1 MDEKKELN
9 YYSLRLMPNAYNDFW
24 MNYNKNRQ
32 YLNIDIDDNKDN
44 INDNNNIN
52 NIYNNFIDIYKG
64 S

>member
-1 MDEKKELN
+1 
-9 YYSLRLMPNAYNDFW
+9 

-32 YLNIDIDDNKDN
+32 YFNIDIDDNKDN